1 MARYPNDQQCI
12 QPLRRLAAVGF
23 SFVGVRLVGVRLVG
37 VSLVG
42 VRLVGVRLH
51 ELRFGS
57 GGSCDS
63 APVLALAGQ
72 TVRLGSTTLKKIITY
87 KKVE

>member
-1 MARYPNDQQCI
+1 MD
-12 QPLRRLAAVGF
+12 LSLVSVRLL
-23 SFVGVRLVGVRLVG
+23 GVRLVGVR
-37 VSLVG
+37 LVG

-87 KKVE
+87 KKVGLTFV